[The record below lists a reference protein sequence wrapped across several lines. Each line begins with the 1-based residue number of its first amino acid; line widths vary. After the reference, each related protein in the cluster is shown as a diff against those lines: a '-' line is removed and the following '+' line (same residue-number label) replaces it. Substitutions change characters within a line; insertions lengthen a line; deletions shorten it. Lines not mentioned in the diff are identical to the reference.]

1 MANEYIDIKD
11 LLNRVK
17 VKKIVNIDDLSSY
30 LNISIPEIRKL
41 IRESDIPYFR
51 IRSAIRFDLIKINE
65 WVENLEKKEQE
76 KVLYY

>member
-11 LLNRVK
+11 LLSRVK

-41 IRESDIPYFR
+41 IRESDIPHFR

-76 KVLYY
+76 KVLFY

>member
-11 LLNRVK
+11 LLSRVK

-30 LNISIPEIRKL
+30 LNISISEIRKL
-41 IRESDIPYFR
+41 IKESDIPYFR
-51 IRSAIRFDLIKINE
+51 IRSAYRFDLIKINE

>member
-1 MANEYIDIKD
+1 MAKEII
-11 LLNRVK
+11 
-17 VKKIVNIDDLSSY
+17 NIQDLSSY
-30 LNISIPEIRKL
+30 LKISIPEIRKL

-51 IRSAIRFDLIKINE
+51 IRSAIRFDLKKINE

>member
-30 LNISIPEIRKL
+30 LKISIPEIRKL
-41 IRESDIPYFR
+41 IREKKIPHFR
-51 IRSAIRFDLIKINE
+51 INTAIRFDLIKINE